1 MIFKNSIVMKRL
13 LYCFYL
19 LIFFFSAFPEVGAQ
33 EKNENTLT
41 RLTPKISGIV
51 NIRYQYSDAGEGS
64 NSFDI
69 RRARLDFRGDAASS
83 IDYRIHVEFAGTPK
97 ILDAY
102 INWRSADAFNI
113 KAGEFKIPFSLEN
126 PYRAYALEMIDNSMV
141 ISGLSGY
148 NDVSGISANGRDIG
162 VNIYGKFS
170 PVGDYHTFEYS
181 VGLFNGNGINTSDN
195 NKSKDFSGTFA
206 IHPSKD
212 ITVLA
217 SHYNGSTGRQG
228 ENIQR
233 VRTGGG
239 VRYDDKKLLVR
250 GEYIYGTT
258 GDMDSEGYYL
268 VAGYFVHPK
277 VQTLLKYDY
286 FERDASVK
294 ETRQTNYIIGINYF
308 PIKNFHF
315 KLNYSRRTIVGNS
328 DSNHVALQ
336 FYAMF

>member
-1 MIFKNSIVMKRL
+1 
-13 LYCFYL
+13 L
-19 LIFFFSAFPEVGAQ
+19 LILFFPAFPEAGAQ
-33 EKNENTLT
+33 EKTENTLT
-41 RLTPKISGIV
+41 QLSPKISGTV

-69 RRARLDFRGDAASS
+69 RRARLGVKGDAASS

-102 INWRSADAFNI
+102 INWRPADVFNI
-113 KAGEFKIPFSLEN
+113 RAGEFKIPFSLEN
-126 PYRAYALEMIDNSMV
+126 PYIAYALEMIDNSMV

-148 NDVSGISANGRDIG
+148 NDVSGISASGRDIG
-162 VNIYGKFS
+162 VNIYGKFL
-170 PVGDYHTFEYS
+170 PAGDYHTFEYS
-181 VGLFNGNGINTSDN
+181 AGLFNGNGINVSDN
-195 NKSKDFSGTFA
+195 NRSKDFSGTFA
-206 IHPSKD
+206 INPSKD

-239 VRYDDKKLLVR
+239 VRYDDKTLLVR

-258 GDMDSEGYYL
+258 GEMDSEGYYL

-277 VQTLLKYDY
+277 VQTLLKYDC
-286 FERDASVK
+286 FEKDVSLK
-294 ETRQTNYIIGINYF
+294 ETQQTNYIIGINYF
-308 PIKNFHF
+308 PVKNFHF
-315 KLNYSRRTIVGNS
+315 KLNYSRRTIVDNPG
-328 DSNHVALQ
+328 SNHVALQ
-336 FYAMF
+336 FYARF